1 MLNLSN
7 RSSHL
12 RHLRLVECGNIVGG
26 LTATSKNF
34 PLLEEL
40 HTHLTL
46 ITKENIESVGRD
58 CSLLKSVTLNA
69 GLCTLL
75 GDSLSP
81 DDGQRLSIA
90 TSMPELLNLSLI
102 LNPLTNVGLQAILE
116 GCPYLVS
123 LDLRLCNIDLEGDLG
138 RRCRLHIK

>member
-7 RSSHL
+7 ISSQL
-12 RHLRLVECGNIVGG
+12 RHLRLVECGNIVEGF
-26 LTATSKNF
+26 TATFKNF

-46 ITKENIESVGRD
+46 ITKENIESVGRY
-58 CSLLKSVTLNA
+58 CALLKLVTLNA
-69 GLCTLL
+69 RLCTML
-75 GDSLSP
+75 GDSLSQ
-81 DDGQRLSIA
+81 DDGKRLSVA

-102 LNPLTNVGLQAILE
+102 LNLLTDVGLQAILE

-123 LDLRLCNIDLEGDLG
+123 LDWRLWNIDLEGDLG
-138 RRCRLHIK
+138 RRCRLHIN